1 MYDSR
6 SQGNHIAFLA
16 VYMPILRE
24 EIHKFARL
32 WNIHTIRRQPNRPNC
47 VSGQPVALYHWPP
60 SGIENYGIK
69 PDPDL
74 HRELEE
80 QVADWGESFDLY
92 SGCSFINW
100 L

>member
-1 MYDSR
+1 M
-6 SQGNHIAFLA
+6 
-16 VYMPILRE
+16 
-24 EIHKFARL
+24 
-32 WNIHTIRRQPNRPNC
+32 
-47 VSGQPVALYHWPP
+47 SGQPVALYYWPP
-60 SGIENYGIK
+60 SDIKNYGIK

-92 SGCSFINW
+92 SGCGFINW